1 MLMFVSQFVVL
12 LLMTTMM
19 MMMAFVDARNNSDLK
34 PKHPEENYHWE
45 EIDLARVVLLS
56 TTATTTIPSSYLQL
70 SSSSSSSLSLTS
82 QHQPELQ
89 PLVNCFSI
97 SLNHHHHQQQVG
109 FSTSWTD
116 GGGTQIRVS

>member
-45 EIDLARVVLLS
+45 EIDLARAVLLS
-56 TTATTTIPSSYLQL
+56 TTATIPSSYLQL

>member
-70 SSSSSSSLSLTS
+70 SSSSSLSLTS

>member
-45 EIDLARVVLLS
+45 EIDLARAVLLS
-56 TTATTTIPSSYLQL
+56 TTSTTTIPSSYLQL
-70 SSSSSSSLSLTS
+70 SSSSSLSLTS